1 MRASMEGVEA
11 VAGRELPAEADAD
24 ASGSLPTPAPAHT
37 WGQLEGEGY
46 GFCEENAGAG
56 RNIQGVKVGWEM
68 LTWVFSVDLS
78 GRFLNGVRSG
88 EQERALAHHCGRH
101 SEVK

>member
-1 MRASMEGVEA
+1 MEGVEA

-24 ASGSLPTPAPAHT
+24 ASGSLPTPAPART
-37 WGQLEGEGY
+37 WGSGRGEGC

-78 GRFLNGVRSG
+78 GRFLNGARSG
-88 EQERALAHHCGRH
+88 EQEPCSCLHCGRH
-101 SEVK
+101 CEV

>member
-1 MRASMEGVEA
+1 MEGVEA

-24 ASGSLPTPAPAHT
+24 ASGSLPTPAPARI
-37 WGQLEGEGY
+37 GGVSRSRGGVSCIED
-46 GFCEENAGAG
+46 AGAG
-56 RNIQGVKVGWEM
+56 RQNMGGKVGWGM
-68 LTWVFSVDLS
+68 VTWVFSVDLS

-101 SEVK
+101 SGVK

>member
-1 MRASMEGVEA
+1 MGAAEA

-24 ASGSLPTPAPAHT
+24 ASGSLPSPAPART
-37 WGQLEGEGY
+37 LGSGRGGGC
-46 GFCEENAGAG
+46 GFCKENAGAG
-56 RNIQGVKVGWEM
+56 GNIQGVKVGWEM